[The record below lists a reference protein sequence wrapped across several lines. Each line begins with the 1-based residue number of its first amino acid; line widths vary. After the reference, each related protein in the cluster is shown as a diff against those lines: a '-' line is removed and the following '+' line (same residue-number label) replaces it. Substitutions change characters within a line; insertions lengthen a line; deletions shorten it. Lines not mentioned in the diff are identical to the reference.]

1 MKLIGAKKVYQKSRG
16 TIPLICDFF
25 TPSRFKNRPEL
36 NGFKGTVQ
44 RELTG
49 IEIDN
54 QKLFFSH

>member
-49 IEIDN
+49 IEIGN
-54 QKLFFSH
+54 Q